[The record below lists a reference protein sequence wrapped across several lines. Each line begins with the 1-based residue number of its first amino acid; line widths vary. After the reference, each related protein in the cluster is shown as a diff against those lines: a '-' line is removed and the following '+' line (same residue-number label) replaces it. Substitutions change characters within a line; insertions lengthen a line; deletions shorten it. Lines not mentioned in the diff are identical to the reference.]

1 MIFALEKILNS
12 LAAVL
17 KEKYPQHPVYF
28 SPNQQ
33 GTDFPCFFIFFMPST
48 IEGQPGRRFIRDLG
62 IDIVFVQ
69 QRNMVN
75 GNAEVLAIA
84 EYLDEV
90 LELFPYS
97 DKWDE
102 DGSGGIEES
111 SGGDKGNKTAERDA
125 VAWIRT
131 LERQWKSE
139 DEELHYQFHIKQ
151 RVAVPEDSVL
161 IEKMEEDFYV
171 KEK

>member
-1 MIFALEKILNS
+1 MNFTLENVLNS

-17 KEKYPQHPVYF
+17 KKKYPQHPVYF

-33 GTDFPCFFIFFMPST
+33 GTDFPCFFIFYMPST
-48 IEGQPGRRFIRDLG
+48 IEGQIGKRFIRDLG

-69 QRNMVN
+69 QRNIIN
-75 GNAEVLAIA
+75 GNAEILAIA
-84 EYLDEV
+84 GYLDEV

-102 DGSGGIEES
+102 NEGGGAGEGSRMGETES
-111 SGGDKGNKTAERDA
+111 RDD
-125 VAWIRT
+125 VVWIRSF
-131 LERQWKSE
+131 ERQWKSE
-139 DEELHYQFHIKQ
+139 DEELHYQFHIRQ
-151 RVAVPEDSVL
+151 HVAVPEDTVL
-161 IEKMEEDFYV
+161 MEKVEGNFYV

>member
-1 MIFALEKILNS
+1 MIFTLENALNS

-17 KEKYPQHPVYF
+17 KKKYPQHPVYY

-48 IEGQPGRRFIRDLG
+48 IEGQIGQRFVRDLG

-69 QRNMVN
+69 QRNLVN

-84 EYLDEV
+84 EYLDEA
-90 LELFPYS
+90 LDLFPYS

-102 DGSGGIEES
+102 DGKTEGKEEP
-111 SGGDKGNKTAERDA
+111 
-125 VAWIRT
+125 VFIRT
-131 LERQWKSE
+131 FERQWKSE

-151 RVAVPEDSVL
+151 RVSVPED
-161 IEKMEEDFYV
+161 IIYQKTMEGDVYV